1 MKKPPIERGWL
12 IQVSEKLTSVFAF
25 HFDGLENIVAQHITF
40 GFNDAACD
48 LHAMFPNSGA
58 DINAHGNPVA
68 RERAGACGAVA
79 QSAVNLISAH
89 VGT

>member
-1 MKKPPIERGWL
+1 MGGLSEIQKKL
-12 IQVSEKLTSVFAF
+12 SSVFTF
-25 HFDGLENIVAQHITF
+25 YFDGLEYIVAQHITF
-40 GFNDAACD
+40 GFNCAACD